1 MTEVMAVD
9 DVIQIELML
18 TRFRRLL
25 AEIQSGVVN
34 RNNFEPW
41 EIEILLDLEGC
52 QVNPR
57 RWIETLRQY
66 SKTAERQIEAG
77 EGPPLKLSEYLTWRA
92 QKPVSIV

>member
-1 MTEVMAVD
+1 MTGVMAVD

-18 TRFRRLL
+18 NRFRRLV

-41 EIEILLDLEGC
+41 EVEILLDLEAC

-57 RWIETLRQY
+57 RWMDTLRQY
-66 SKTAERQIEAG
+66 SKSGERQIEAG
-77 EGPPLKLSEYLTWRA
+77 DGPPLKLSEFLAWRA
-92 QKPVSIV
+92 QKPMPVV